1 MTGARLDALSL
12 ASLRYT
18 GWPCHMEAEM
28 KKTGVSRRGFIATAV
43 AAAGARFVPVVA
55 TKLGGR
61 RILEL
66 VVDKATGTLRA
77 VERLVD

>member
-1 MTGARLDALSL
+1 MAKGLT
-12 ASLRYT
+12 
-18 GWPCHMEAEM
+18 
-28 KKTGVSRRGFIATAV
+28 RRGFIASV
-43 AAAGARFVPVVA
+43 AAAGAARFVPMVA

>member
-1 MTGARLDALSL
+1 
-12 ASLRYT
+12 
-18 GWPCHMEAEM
+18 M
-28 KKTGVSRRGFIATAV
+28 KTPKLTRRGFIAASM

-66 VVDKATGTLRA
+66 VVDKATGSLRA
-77 VERLVD
+77 VERLID

>member
-1 MTGARLDALSL
+1 
-12 ASLRYT
+12 
-18 GWPCHMEAEM
+18 MEADLTQ
-28 KKTGVSRRGFIATAV
+28 TGLTRRGFMAV
-43 AAAGARFVPVVA
+43 TLAAASARFVPPLA
-55 TKLGGR
+55 AKLGGK

>member
-1 MTGARLDALSL
+1 
-12 ASLRYT
+12 
-18 GWPCHMEAEM
+18 M
-28 KKTGVSRRGFIATAV
+28 KKPGLTRRGFIATAV

-55 TKLGGR
+55 AKLGGR